1 MADINVAGLISI
13 ILFYLV
19 ILAIGIFAAWVKNR
33 KQKQAETSEEKTNE
47 VILAGR
53 NIGLFIGC
61 FTMTGIDKSQNL
73 LKVKKIEK

>member
-1 MADINVAGLISI
+1 MADVNVAGLISI

-61 FTMTGIDKSQNL
+61 FTMTGIHKSQNL